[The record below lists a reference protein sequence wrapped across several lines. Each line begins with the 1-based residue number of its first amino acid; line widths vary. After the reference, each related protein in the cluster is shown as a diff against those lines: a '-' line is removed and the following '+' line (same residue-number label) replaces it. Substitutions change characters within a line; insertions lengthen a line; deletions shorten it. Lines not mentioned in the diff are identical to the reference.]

1 VTSKGRVEI
10 IFDKYRE
17 YTDNYILLYN
27 PKKLISTM
35 TPKEEAKELALIA
48 VNRIIAEYNRID
60 CYNFVL
66 EIEYWQQVKTKIEA
80 L

>member
-1 VTSKGRVEI
+1 
-10 IFDKYRE
+10 
-17 YTDNYILLYN
+17 
-27 PKKLISTM
+27 M